1 MHQTAL
7 SATAK
12 ELLQLL
18 RSGSDPISHKNQL
31 ETACARLAAEAQKC
45 DSPSNKTELDRI
57 LVAIDASLPAVRAIE
72 KADRLARDLHADLAV
87 VHVVDAS
94 PVPITEPPEVS
105 RRGLAVIERESLEL
119 CHKLLNKINRP
130 EAQLFLRHGSP
141 ASEIIQVA
149 TDWKAKL
156 IVMGSHGR
164 TRPGKYF
171 LGTTVEAVL
180 RESICPVMAV
190 GDKPG

>member
-1 MHQTAL
+1 MFF
-7 SATAK
+7 
-12 ELLQLL
+12 L
-18 RSGSDPISHKNQL
+18 RSDPISHKNQL

-190 GDKPG
+190 GDKPC